1 VRKKQPST
9 MDFAPYQ
16 DTAPENTRAL
26 SPPPRRSTSRSP
38 NPKSPP
44 PGRGTTEPF
53 LSSTLPAPSHFSDDP
68 RRDGGGFGGN
78 PDLEGGRMDVNLFET
93 SLPLRLDYEAMLA
106 YLLLPPAGGV
116 LLLVIEHKSD
126 YVRYVNSTQLS
137 PKRKREDMTLTS
149 FHCRFHAWQSSL
161 VFTAMFIIHLIF
173 SWSSVLSWILFV
185 FDLGLI
191 AFLTMHAYQ
200 DANNLDR
207 LELPFF
213 GGLASSFVDAE

>member
-1 VRKKQPST
+1 

-16 DTAPENTRAL
+16 DTAPESTRAL

-44 PGRGTTEPF
+44 PNRGTTDPF
-53 LSSTLPAPSHFSDDP
+53 LSSTLPAPNHFSDDP
-68 RRDGGGFGGN
+68 RRDGRGFGN
-78 PDLEGGRMDVNLFET
+78 SDLEGGRMDVNFFET

-116 LLLVIEHKSD
+116 LLLVLEHKSD
-126 YVRYVNSTQLS
+126 YV
-137 PKRKREDMTLTS
+137 
-149 FHCRFHAWQSSL
+149 RFHAWQSSL
-161 VFTAMFIIHLIF
+161 VFTVMFIIHLIF
-173 SWSSVLSWILFV
+173 SWTSIISWLLFV